1 MPIIRSAASISLT
14 IQVENVDGLSEPS
27 QILKHIEQ
35 PVNCMNSHPPAQAQ
49 FRAKGNCVTPFL
61 SSTFI
66 DLVPERKAVLEVLR
80 KKRMPP
86 LAMED
91 FVASARTPADT
102 ALKYLRKSDLM
113 LLVIGFKAGSLLPDG
128 SGATYTSAEYDEV
141 LKMGKTP
148 LVFVKQKK
156 KKGQRNASWHN
167 EETNPIKKK
176 ALDDFKAHVGEQFT
190 WVYFTTP
197 ESLAL
202 AVVLA
207 LEDWESEG
215 RPGGRTTFAS
225 TSDYFAGKN
234 PTGHFQILDF
244 GTTLLGREEQISAL
258 NDFAADPTQRV
269 CILSGKGGI
278 GKSKLLFDWANS
290 RPKEVIF
297 LKDEP
302 LWLGDSEKEIPADC
316 QFVIVD
322 DAHRQPDFGKTLQL
336 LQDTTANKNLKLIV
350 STRPGSKEGLVQQIN
365 KKINTSK
372 ILRLPDLEDLTKD
385 QSRALAEQVLGDEFG
400 NYAEHLAVIGSN
412 SPLVIVAGG
421 RLIAS
426 RKIDPSTLTTLQ
438 EFRSTIFGSL
448 LDEME
453 LNGPKFTIDPPRP
466 VLDLIAALGPI
477 DVEKPEFREA
487 AEKMLDRRIDE
498 IFSTIDV
505 LVTVGVITPRSKPTR
520 VIPDVLSDFLL
531 EARCLDSRGRS
542 TRYADQVYEAFG
554 GPFLKS
560 LMRNLSELD
569 WLRGQVADASLNLLG
584 EIWTDIHHRFRSGDE
599 YARHS
604 ILTDLSGAAIYQPD
618 HVIGL
623 VRTAIANPIKIDPT
637 SEGSHYRVGQD
648 YVLSVLPGLLEAT
661 AYHVNWTTE
670 SIDTLWE
677 LALRHGGDAESATG
691 AKGVLKRLS
700 SWHRFGNPSFNFA
713 MLLQAIRLTRRAD
726 AFKTA
731 YTPFAIIRQILE
743 KDGEFNEW
751 QDEMT
756 MSFGGF
762 GLNYAAVGPVREN
775 AIDFLES
782 VLEEDGRPA
791 VLAVDIL
798 EHLLHNYLNRMGRP
812 STEHENEWQG
822 NERQRCLQVLIGRY
836 ERTASPQLR
845 AAIFDAL
852 RSATA
857 VNCPESIRQA
867 ASEALATIAVNDEVA
882 VIDAIRTAEHELP
895 VLSTD
900 FSHLGWE
907 ESITKLMEKGRASLE
922 RLIASTGSQARFTID
937 QTRACLE
944 LQMTTGGFHRFM
956 FAFADRPEF
965 LSEMADQLITHPH
978 LDEMV
983 GQLSSVMGSI
993 HASDPAAF
1001 RQRALS
1007 ALEAGAVHVIHA
1019 SANNLRV
1026 FADATEQDIAVI
1038 QAYGGYPDP
1047 VTKRGAIHAIAY
1059 MGKFTELRQSLKE
1072 AALSIH
1078 AEGDKFIATDL
1089 VDAFGIYGVPL
1100 TSLTR
1105 EEAAAVVMEFLPV
1118 EDWDHDQA
1126 AIPRFLS
1133 VFVNLFPDETY
1144 DLLLKR
1150 IETSIQSR
1158 VAGRSRY
1165 RTFDLVRGSI
1175 SFGGVPA
1182 EKRAQLAKDCI
1193 DRVMASES
1201 VEELA
1206 ELYWA
1211 VAGYDTA
1218 AYDQVLVAASNTT
1231 DQGVHNLV
1239 VLIDKAIPNFIFINP
1254 GFAKDLVRSF
1264 IGERRQLIVDALANQ
1279 VTHLGSG
1286 VYAGSTEDFM
1296 QNRRKR
1302 IKDGVAAFPEE
1313 PGFEDLMRALRRFV

>member
-1 MPIIRSAASISLT
+1 
-14 IQVENVDGLSEPS
+14 
-27 QILKHIEQ
+27 
-35 PVNCMNSHPPAQAQ
+35 
-49 FRAKGNCVTPFL
+49 VTPFL

-80 KKRMPP
+80 KKRMLP

-102 ALKYLRKSDLM
+102 ALEHLSKSDLM
-113 LLVIGFKAGSLLPDG
+113 LLVIGFKAGSLLPDV
-128 SGATYTSAEYDEV
+128 SGATYTSAEYDEL
-141 LKMGKTP
+141 LKLGKKP

-156 KKGQRNASWHN
+156 KKGQRHASWHN
-167 EETNPIKKK
+167 EEADPAKKK
-176 ALDDFKAHVGEQFT
+176 ALDDFKARVGSPIT
-190 WVYFTTP
+190 WAYFTTP
-197 ESLAL
+197 DSLAL

-207 LEDWESEG
+207 LEDWEAEG
-215 RPGGRTTFAS
+215 RPGARTTFAS

-234 PTGHFQILDF
+234 PAGHFQILDF
-244 GTTLLGREEQISAL
+244 GTTLLGREDQISAL
-258 NDFAADPTQRV
+258 DDFAADPNQRV
-269 CILSGKGGI
+269 CILSGRGGI

-302 LWLGDSEKEIPADC
+302 LWHGDSEKEIPSDC
-316 QFVIVD
+316 KFVIVD
-322 DAHRQPDFGKTLQL
+322 DAHRQLDFGKIPQL
-336 LQDTTANKNLKLIV
+336 LQDTSANKNLKLIV
-350 STRPGSKEGLVQQIN
+350 ATRPGSREGLFHQIN
-365 KKINTSK
+365 KKIDTSK
-372 ILRLPDLEDLTKD
+372 ILRLPDLEELTKD
-385 QSRALAEQVLGDEFG
+385 QSRALAEQVLGEEFG
-400 NYAEHLAVIGSN
+400 NYAEHLAAIGSN

-453 LNGPKFTIDPPRP
+453 LNGPKFTIDPPRQ

-477 DVEKPEFREA
+477 DVEKPKFREV
-487 AEKMLDRRIDE
+487 AEKMLGRRIDE
-498 IFSTIDV
+498 ILSTIDA

-520 VIPDVLSDFLL
+520 VIPDVLSDYLL
-531 EARCLDSRGRS
+531 EVRCLDSGGRS
-542 TRYADQVYEAFG
+542 TRYADQVYDAFG

-569 WLRGQVADASLNLLG
+569 WRRGQASDASLNLLG
-584 EIWTDIHHRFRSGDE
+584 EIWADIHQRFRSGDE

-623 VRTAIANPIKIDPT
+623 VRAAIANPIRIDAT
-637 SEGSHYRVGQD
+637 SEGSHYRVGQG

-661 AYHVNWTTE
+661 AHHVDWTTE

-677 LALRHGGDAESATG
+677 LALQDGGDAESATG
-691 AKGVLKRLS
+691 AKGALKRLS
-700 SWHRFGNPSFNFA
+700 SWHRFGNPAFNFA
-713 MLLQAIRLTRRAD
+713 MLLQAIRLTCRGD
-726 AFKTA
+726 AFTTA
-731 YTPFAIIRQILE
+731 YTPFAMIRQILE

-762 GLNYAAVGPVREN
+762 GFNYAAVGPVREN
-775 AIDFLES
+775 AIDYLEFA
-782 VLEEDGRPA
+782 LKADGRRA
-791 VLAVDIL
+791 LLAVDIL
-798 EHLLHNYLNRMGRP
+798 EHLLHNYLNRMGRQ
-812 STEHENEWQG
+812 STEHEMEWQG
-822 NERQRCLQVLIGRY
+822 KERRRCLQLLISHYDRAG
-836 ERTASPQLR
+836 SPQLR

-867 ASEALATIAVNDEVA
+867 ATEALATIAVDDEVS

-900 FSHLGWE
+900 FSHPGWE

-922 RLIASTGSQARFTID
+922 RLIASTGNQARFTID

-965 LSEMADQLITHPH
+965 LSEVADQLITHPQV
-978 LDEMV
+978 DEMIS
-983 GQLSSVMGSI
+983 QLSSVMGSI

-1001 RQRALS
+1001 RSRALS

-1047 VTKRGAIHAIAY
+1047 VAKRGAIHAIAY

-1078 AEGDKFIATDL
+1078 AEGDKVIATDL
-1089 VDAFGIYGVPL
+1089 VDAFGTYGIPL
-1100 TSLTR
+1100 TGLTR
-1105 EEAAAVVMEFLPV
+1105 EEAAAVATEFLPV
-1118 EDWDHDQA
+1118 EDWDYDQA

-1144 DLLLKR
+1144 SLLLKR
-1150 IETSIQSR
+1150 IEKSIQSR
-1158 VAGRSRY
+1158 VAGWTRY
-1165 RTFDLVRGSI
+1165 RTFGLVRGSI
-1175 SFGGVPA
+1175 AFGGVPA
-1182 EKRAQLAKDCI
+1182 EKRALLAKDCI
-1193 DRVMASES
+1193 DRVMTSES
-1201 VEELA
+1201 AEELA

-1211 VAGYDTA
+1211 VAGYDA
-1218 AYDQVLVAASNTT
+1218 AAHDLVLAATSNIT
-1231 DQGVHNLV
+1231 DQGVRNLV
-1239 VLIDKAIPNFIFINP
+1239 VLIDKAIPNLAFTNP
-1254 GFAKDLVRSF
+1254 AFAKDLVRSF
-1264 IGERRQLIVDALANQ
+1264 TGEQRQLVVDALAYQ
-1279 VTHLGSG
+1279 ASHFGSG

-1296 QNRRKR
+1296 KNSQQRL
-1302 IKDGVAAFPEE
+1302 KDGVAAFPDE
-1313 PGFEDLMRALRRFV
+1313 PGFEDLTRALRRFV

>member
-1 MPIIRSAASISLT
+1 
-14 IQVENVDGLSEPS
+14 
-27 QILKHIEQ
+27 
-35 PVNCMNSHPPAQAQ
+35 
-49 FRAKGNCVTPFL
+49 VTPFL

-66 DLVPERKAVLEVLR
+66 DLVPERRAVLEVLR
-80 KKRMPP
+80 KKRMLP

-91 FVASARTPADT
+91 FVASARTPVDT
-102 ALKYLRKSDLM
+102 ALEHLRKSDLM

-128 SGATYTSAEYDEV
+128 SGATYTSAEYDEL
-141 LKMGKTP
+141 LKLGKTP

-167 EETNPIKKK
+167 EETDPAKQR
-176 ALDDFKAHVGEQFT
+176 ALDDFKAQVGERFT
-190 WVYFTTP
+190 WMYFTTP

-207 LEDWESEG
+207 LEDWETEG
-215 RPGGRTTFAS
+215 RPGARTTFAS

-234 PTGHFQILDF
+234 PAGHFQILDF
-244 GTTLLGREEQISAL
+244 GTTLLGREDQISAL
-258 NDFAADPTQRV
+258 DDFAEDPYQRV
-269 CILSGKGGI
+269 CILSGRGGI

-290 RPKEVIF
+290 RPNEVIF

-302 LWLGDSEKEIPADC
+302 LWHGDSEKEIPSDC
-316 QFVIVD
+316 KFVIVD
-322 DAHRQPDFGKTLQL
+322 DAHRQLDFGKIPQL
-336 LQDTTANKNLKLIV
+336 LQDTSANKKLKLIV
-350 STRPGSKEGLVQQIN
+350 ATRPGSREGLFHLIN
-365 KKINTSK
+365 KRKIDTSE
-372 ILRLPDLEDLTKD
+372 ILRLPDLEELTKD
-385 QSRALAEQVLGDEFG
+385 QSRALAEQVLGKEFG
-400 NYAEHLAVIGSN
+400 NYAEHLAAIGSN

-453 LNGPKFTIDPPRP
+453 LNGPKFTIDPPRQ

-477 DVEKPEFREA
+477 DVEKPEFRES
-487 AEKMLDRRIDE
+487 AEKMLGRRIDE
-498 IFSTIDV
+498 ILSTIDA

-531 EARCLDSRGRS
+531 EVRCLDGGGRS
-542 TRYADQVYEAFG
+542 TRYADQVYDVFG

-569 WLRGQVADASLNLLG
+569 WRRGQASDASLNLLG
-584 EIWTDIHHRFRSGDE
+584 EIWADIHQRFRSGDE

-623 VRTAIANPIKIDPT
+623 VRAAIANPIRIDAR
-637 SEGSHYRVGQD
+637 SEGSHYRVGQR
-648 YVLSVLPGLLEAT
+648 YVVSVLPGLLEAT
-661 AYHVNWTTE
+661 AHHVDWATE

-677 LALRHGGDAESATG
+677 LALQDGGDAESATG
-691 AKGVLKRLS
+691 AKGALKRLS
-700 SWHRFGNPSFNFA
+700 SWRRFGNPAFNFA
-713 MLLQAIRLTRRAD
+713 MLLQAIRLTRRGD
-726 AFKTA
+726 AFTTA
-731 YTPFAIIRQILE
+731 YTPFAMIRQILE

-756 MSFGGF
+756 MSIGGF
-762 GLNYAAVGPVREN
+762 GLNYAAVGRIREN
-775 AIDFLES
+775 AIDFLEF
-782 VLEEDGRPA
+782 VLEGDGRPA
-791 VLAVDIL
+791 VLAVNML
-798 EHLLHNYLNRMGRP
+798 EYLLHNYLNRMGRP
-812 STEHENEWQG
+812 STDHEKEWQG
-822 NERQRCLQVLIGRY
+822 NERQRCIQVLISRY
-836 ERTASPQLR
+836 KRAASPQLR

-857 VNCPESIRQA
+857 VNYPEPIRQA
-867 ASEALATIAVNDEVA
+867 SSEALATIAVDDEVA

-907 ESITKLMEKGRASLE
+907 ESSTKMMEKGRASLE

-944 LQMTTGGFHRFM
+944 LQITTGGFHRFM
-956 FAFADRPEF
+956 FAFADRPDF
-965 LSEMADQLITHPH
+965 LSEMADQLIAHPH
-978 LDEMV
+978 VDEMI
-983 GQLSSVMGSI
+983 GQLSSVMESI
-993 HASDPAAF
+993 HVSDPAAF
-1001 RQRALS
+1001 RQRALA

-1047 VTKRGAIHAIAY
+1047 VAKRGAIHAIAY
-1059 MGKFTELRQSLKE
+1059 MGKFTELRQGLKE

-1078 AEGDKFIATDL
+1078 AGGNKIIATDL
-1089 VDAFGIYGVPL
+1089 VDAFGTYGVPL

-1105 EEAAAVVMEFLPV
+1105 EEAAAVTTELLPV
-1118 EDWDHDQA
+1118 EDWDYDQA

-1133 VFVNLFPDETY
+1133 LFVNLFPDETY
-1144 DLLLKR
+1144 ELLLKR
-1150 IETSIQSR
+1150 IEKSIQSR
-1158 VAGRSRY
+1158 VAGWSRY

-1175 SFGGVPA
+1175 SFGGVPVQ
-1182 EKRAQLAKDCI
+1182 KRAQLAKDCI
-1193 DRVMASES
+1193 DRVMVSES
-1201 VEELA
+1201 VDELA

-1211 VAGYDTA
+1211 VAGYDAA
-1218 AYDQVLVAASNTT
+1218 AYDQVLVAASNIP
-1231 DQGVHNLV
+1231 DERVHNLI
-1239 VLIDKAIPNFIFINP
+1239 VLIEKAIPSFIFINP
-1254 GFAKDLVRSF
+1254 GFAKDLVRLF
-1264 IGERRQLIVDALANQ
+1264 TGERRQLIVDALANQ

-1302 IKDGVAAFPEE
+1302 IKDGVAAFPQE
-1313 PGFEDLMRALRRFV
+1313 PGFEDLTRALRRLV